1 MREYQRES
9 FELFLDMLDRVN
21 LDTVSKLFAIQ
32 PARHEEDVTARSA
45 RVLHEQGRGRAIR
58 AEGAQDRA
66 ERPLPLRQRQEIQ
79 EMLRQR
85 VI

>member
-32 PARHEEDVTARSA
+32 PARQEEMEAGRARD
-45 RVLHEQGRGRAIR
+45 LPEQGR
-58 AEGAQDRA
+58 
-66 ERPLPLRQRQEIQ
+66 
-79 EMLRQR
+79 
-85 VI
+85 